1 MLSLY
6 RFILRRPFF
15 KGQERLFNYLFTRH
29 KLGSQTVT
37 VKPIEGNFTI
47 NCDPLTWIGAKIIY
61 TGNYEPALKKVFR
74 SVIQKGD
81 YVLDVGANIGFHT
94 LYFAELV
101 GATGQVRAFEPV
113 PKNFKALEANIRL
126 NNFNHI
132 KAQKMAL
139 SNKEEQLYIQ
149 ADENSEN
156 PGTFNLFELNG
167 DTLIHCYRGD
177 EIIGTERVDFIKI
190 DVEGYES
197 FVIDGLLETIKKN
210 RPRIIFEYDKHYHQK
225 TGLPEDYIFSLLQ
238 GLDYYFLHVYKDGPK
253 PIEQFNNLQSGN
265 ILALPHD

>member
-1 MLSLY
+1 MLFLY

-177 EIIGTERVDFIKI
+177 EIKIGRA
-190 DVEGYES
+190 
-197 FVIDGLLETIKKN
+197 
-210 RPRIIFEYDKHYHQK
+210 
-225 TGLPEDYIFSLLQ
+225 
-238 GLDYYFLHVYKDGPK
+238 HV
-253 PIEQFNNLQSGN
+253 
-265 ILALPHD
+265 